1 MPLSGSRALIYLIQ
15 LIFAFLIIYYLD
27 VEFVKNSVAFYT
39 IFIID
44 VAMIAVFV
52 FYVAKEMSKAF
63 NF

>member
-1 MPLSGSRALIYLIQ
+1 MIYMIQ
-15 LIFAFLIIYYLD
+15 LIFAFLIVYYLD

-39 IFIID
+39 IFVID

-63 NF
+63 DF